1 MNDQEFKQAIKYILD
16 VKGTQKVLETIAE
29 DIKESERQIE
39 KRYNQTLGTALEY
52 FFPLLIQAL
61 PRMKKKDRDF
71 CQQVFLSPIIKEALS
86 IIQADHP
93 NSSPAMKEADS
104 QWLCL
109 REPRGVC

>member
-1 MNDQEFKQAIKYILD
+1 MNDNEFKQAIKYFLD

-39 KRYNQTLGTALEY
+39 KRYNQTLGIALEY

-61 PRMKKKDRDF
+61 PRMKKKERDY
-71 CQQVFLSPIIKEALS
+71 CQQVFLSPIVKEALS

-93 NSSPAMKEADS
+93 NSSPAMKEAYSQRISLSDS
-104 QWLCL
+104 SVSL
-109 REPRGVC
+109 